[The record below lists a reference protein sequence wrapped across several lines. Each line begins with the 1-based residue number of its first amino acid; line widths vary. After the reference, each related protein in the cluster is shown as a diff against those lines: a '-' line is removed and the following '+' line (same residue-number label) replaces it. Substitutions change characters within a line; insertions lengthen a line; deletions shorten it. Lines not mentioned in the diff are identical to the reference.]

1 MGTGMG
7 DRATAE
13 AGRPIHVALTFDD
26 PYWAPA
32 FATMRSI
39 CLTTH
44 RRRDLVFHLCHR
56 TLKPEH
62 LADFA
67 KIADEFGSHL
77 LYYDIDTIPLF
88 ASVAARAPYNHRLSN
103 IVYARLL
110 FAEIMPPEVTRL
122 VYIDCDMMV
131 RGAIEDIAEID
142 LLGNA
147 IAAVPDPHG
156 LHIAMDRDIRKKRDL
171 FDPADDYFNAGL
183 IVIDMAAWRDAD
195 ILHRLEAAMAD
206 GTMAR
211 LYYDQDLLNLIFAR
225 RWLKLDQMWNFVDP
239 RPIHQALNPRL
250 LHYTGA
256 GKPWKRTAN
265 VAFTRMYRHV
275 MTNELYNRYAVYR
288 WKRAWTEPFRK
299 LAARLG
305 YR

>member
-1 MGTGMG
+1 MANRAETGRDGT
-7 DRATAE
+7 
-13 AGRPIHVALTFDD
+13 PIHIALTFDD

-39 CLTTH
+39 CLTT
-44 RRRDLVFHLCHR
+44 RRRADLVFHLCHR
-56 TLKPEH
+56 PLAPEH
-62 LADFA
+62 KADFLRLTE
-67 KIADEFGSHL
+67 EFGARIVF
-77 LYYDIDTIPLF
+77 YDIDTIALF

-110 FAEIMPPEVTRL
+110 FAEIMPAEVTRL
-122 VYIDCDMMV
+122 TYLDCDMMV
-131 RGAIEDIAEID
+131 RAPIEEIAEID
-142 LLGNA
+142 LEGNA
-147 IAAVPDPHG
+147 IAAAPDPHG
-156 LHIAMDRDIRKKRDL
+156 LHIAMDRDIRLKRDL
-171 FDPADDYFNAGL
+171 FDPADGYFNAGL
-183 IVIDMAAWRDAD
+183 IVIDMQAWADAR
-195 ILHRLEAAMAD
+195 ILERLEAAMAD

-225 RWLKLDQMWNFVDP
+225 NWLKLEQSWNFVDP
-239 RPIHQALNPRL
+239 RPVHQGLNPKL

-288 WKRAWTEPFRK
+288 WKRGWSEPFRK
-299 LAARLG
+299 LYALIR